1 MSMLDFYKEEFYGNK
16 SCDSQVGVTKTAAQ
30 HRPLK
35 SGGGGETY

>member
-1 MSMLDFYKEEFYGNK
+1 MLDFYKEEFYGNNK
-16 SCDSQVGVTKTAAQ
+16 SCDFQVGVTKTAAQ